1 MICDVYEKKSNKFLK
16 EYITSQ
22 FQYNIKHCI
31 HEYNV
36 NECMDC

>member
-1 MICDVYEKKSNKFLK
+1 MIRDVYEKKLNKFLN
-16 EYITSQ
+16 EYKKPQ
-22 FQYNIKHCI
+22 FQYNTKHCI